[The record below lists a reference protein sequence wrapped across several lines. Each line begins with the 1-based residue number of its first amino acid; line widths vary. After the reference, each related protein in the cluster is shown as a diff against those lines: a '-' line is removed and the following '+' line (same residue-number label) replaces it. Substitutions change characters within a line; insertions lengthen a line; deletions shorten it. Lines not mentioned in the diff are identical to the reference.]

1 MKVPLEA
8 IKTLR
13 EKTGASVGDVRSA
26 LEAAGGDEAKAR
38 EILKQK
44 GLEAAAKRKDRAT
57 TLGRVESYVHH
68 DGRVGAIVEVNCETD
83 FVARV
88 PEFQQFC
95 RDVAMQVA
103 SMGPACVSKEQ
114 LSEARVGDAKAVGQT
129 VDQLA
134 REACLLEQPF
144 IKDQGQT
151 IGQYLTSLI
160 AKTGE
165 NIAIRRFK
173 RFSLGEEVAHHC
185 KA

>member
-1 MKVPLEA
+1 MKPVSLTS
-8 IKTLR
+8 IKSLR

-26 LEAAGGDEAKAR
+26 LEAAGGDEGKAR

-44 GLEAAAKRKDRAT
+44 GVKAAATRRDRAT
-57 TLGRVESYVHH
+57 ALGRVESYVHH

-95 RDVAMQVA
+95 RDVAMQIA
-103 SMGPACVSKEQ
+103 SMEPAGPTE
-114 LSEARVGDAKAVGQT
+114 
-129 VDQLA
+129 
-134 REACLLEQPF
+134 LLEQPF

-151 IGQYLTSLI
+151 IGQYLTSLV

-173 RFSLGEEVAHHC
+173 RFALGEEMTRHC